1 MEMQSQGWRLE
12 VSAGPISG
20 LKVQKSRSVHLMRL
34 WPKCVSSWASSIYVY
49 KYFFYN
55 IFCSF
60 ILWNWESS
68 NYRFLIHYFFI
79 CRKDMSKRI
88 FLYYWTTPICLP
100 ILIFTKLSKFSRS
113 RMRLLHF
120 LTAGGGCGRSTKE
133 QSSALA
139 SVNIVHLIHWRHPHL
154 MTSTSFDDIVTDG
167 LSSIMAIMMGPQQ
180 CWVNIIIIFRY
191 QILSLFIMSSK
202 LFTVY
207 PVCNKQRA

>member
-12 VSAGPISG
+12 VSASPISG

-60 ILWNWESS
+60 ILWNWKSS

-139 SVNIVHLIHWRHPHL
+139 SVNIVHLIHSRHPHL
-154 MTSTSFDDIVTDG
+154 MTSTSFDDTT
-167 LSSIMAIMMGPQQ
+167 AISHHPLGCHQ
-180 CWVNIIIIFRY
+180 CWLYIMRQQLFHC
-191 QILSLFIMSSK
+191 LSNLQQARGF
-202 LFTVY
+202 LFTPGTSCY
-207 PVCNKQRA
+207 CQC